1 VRYPNGPGVRLIDVK
16 NAAGR
21 TPLGEAELAG
31 WEEGAKW
38 FVEVMNLDEAP
49 PAAETGE
56 DVGDEDVGV
65 DAKDIEVEIE
75 DADGK
80 VAKMSLSGKD
90 IDSARQSERPSS

>member
-1 VRYPNGPGVRLIDVK
+1 MRLIDTK

-49 PAAETGE
+49 RATETGE
-56 DVGDEDVGV
+56 DVGDEDIGV

-80 VAKMSLSGKD
+80 VAKMSLSTKD
-90 IDSARQSERPSS
+90 VHAARQSRKESS